1 MSFNFYVPVNVFFGR
16 GELDKLSERNL
27 PGKKALVVISNGKS
41 ARANG
46 YLDRL
51 LGQLKKAN
59 IDYAIFD
66 KVEPNPLKS
75 TVMAGAKTAK
85 DNACDFVVALGGG
98 SVMDAAKAIA
108 GMATNDGDLWEYMP
122 WGTGKAKA
130 LKNKALSLVCISTTA
145 GTGSEIDNGAVIT
158 NPETNEKTAYFGEF
172 PYLSIVDADLMASVP
187 PRQTAYQGFD
197 ALFHSTEAYIATT
210 ANLMSDMFARA
221 AIENVGKYLARAVKN
236 GQDMEA
242 REGMAFANS
251 MSGYVMCVGSCTS
264 EHSLEHALSA
274 YHQELPH
281 GAGLIMISKAYYTH
295 MIKSGVRKERFVDM
309 AKFLGLNDAKEP
321 MDFIK
326 ALDKLQH
333 ECGVDNLKMSDY
345 GISEDEFATMAQ
357 NAKECMSLLFE
368 FDPVKLSLQDCQNI
382 YQASY
387 K

>member
-1 MSFNFYVPVNVFFGR
+1 M
-16 GELDKLSERNL
+16 
-27 PGKKALVVISNGKS
+27 
-41 ARANG
+41 
-46 YLDRL
+46 
-51 LGQLKKAN
+51 
-59 IDYAIFD
+59 
-66 KVEPNPLKS
+66 
-75 TVMAGAKTAK
+75 
-85 DNACDFVVALGGG
+85 
-98 SVMDAAKAIA
+98 
-108 GMATNDGDLWEYMP
+108 
-122 WGTGKAKA
+122 
-130 LKNKALSLVCISTTA
+130 
-145 GTGSEIDNGAVIT
+145 
-158 NPETNEKTAYFGEF
+158 
-172 PYLSIVDADLMASVP
+172 
-187 PRQTAYQGFD
+187 
-197 ALFHSTEAYIATT
+197 
-210 ANLMSDMFARA
+210 
-221 AIENVGKYLARAVKN
+221 
-236 GQDMEA
+236 
-242 REGMAFANS
+242 
-251 MSGYVMCVGSCTS
+251 
-264 EHSLEHALSA
+264 SA